1 MPLGY
6 RGSVQ
11 ETESARRLTHVT
23 NDLPDKD
30 TDHPAKLADSL
41 SLKKLSRY
49 FSLTLSLPER
59 TARALSA
66 VVGGGTLLLTRT
78 LVPGAIKNSTSYM
91 FTLGMFES
99 FLVRNLA
106 GMVEISADTELKD
119 SFVQRKLLGSCLEA
133 AGLLTMQLSP
143 VWVFAIASDAAKG
156 GQVFLQRL
164 VLHLRDNQVIAQDSH
179 PETLEQILQSVHEMS
194 RQGATAIDTPPLSL
208 DEINTL
214 ADNYSKLLP
223 HFEAL
228 WNQISV
234 VAKKENV
241 SVPVILGMLS
251 VHAAS
256 IPELGLGSTGAV
268 GKTGYA
274 ILDDVILSDY
284 KQTLQ
289 GIAKTGTREYMRAH
303 MAPFMLQAKTHFDL
317 NQETMTQKWFSR
329 AVSKLKEKLYQ
340 AG

>member
-1 MPLGY
+1 M
-6 RGSVQ
+6 
-11 ETESARRLTHVT
+11 TD
-23 NDLPDKD
+23 DLPAKD
-30 TDHPAKLADSL
+30 IDRPAKLADSF
-41 SLKKLSRY
+41 SLQKLSRY

-106 GMVEISADTELKD
+106 GMSEIRADTELKD
-119 SFVQRKLLGSCLEA
+119 SFVQRKLLGSSLEA

-156 GQVFLQRL
+156 GQIFLRRL
-164 VLHLRDNQVIAQDSH
+164 VLHLKENQVIAQDSH
-179 PETLEQILQSVHEMS
+179 PETLEQILQSIHDMS
-194 RQGATAIDTPPLSL
+194 RQGATAIDTPPMSV
-208 DEINTL
+208 DEINTLADELRRSTGNL

-223 HFEAL
+223 RFEAL

-256 IPELGLGSTGAV
+256 IPELGLGAAGAV
-268 GKTGYA
+268 GKTGFS
-274 ILDDVILSDY
+274 ILDEVILTDY
-284 KQTLQ
+284 KNTLN

-303 MAPFMLQAKTHFDL
+303 MAPFMLQARTHLDL
-317 NQETMTQKWFSR
+317 NQETMTEKWFSR
-329 AVSKLKEKLYQ
+329 AVSKLKEKLN
-340 AG
+340 

>member
-1 MPLGY
+1 M
-6 RGSVQ
+6 
-11 ETESARRLTHVT
+11 TD
-23 NDLPDKD
+23 DLPEKN
-30 TDHPAKLADSL
+30 TDHPAQLADPSSL
-41 SLKKLSRY
+41 QKLSHY

-78 LVPGAIKNSTSYM
+78 LIPGAIKNSTSYT

-106 GMVEISADTELKD
+106 GMAEINADTELKD
-119 SFVQRKLLGSCLEA
+119 SFVQRKLLGSSLEA

-164 VLHLRDNQVIAQDSH
+164 VLHLKENRVIAQNSH

-194 RQGATAIDTPPLSL
+194 RQGATAIDTPPLSVE
-208 DEINTL
+208 EINILADELRRSAGSL
-214 ADNYSKLLP
+214 ADNYSNLVP

-234 VAKKENV
+234 VAKKDDV

-251 VHAAS
+251 VHAAN
-256 IPELGLGSTGAV
+256 IPELGLGTAGAV

-274 ILDDVILSDY
+274 ILDEVILSDY
-284 KQTLQ
+284 KETLQ
-289 GIAKTGTREYMRAH
+289 SIAKTGTREYMRVH
-303 MAPFMLQAKTHFDL
+303 MAPFMLQARTHFDL

-329 AVSKLKEKLYQ
+329 AVSRLKDKLYQ

>member
-1 MPLGY
+1 
-6 RGSVQ
+6 
-11 ETESARRLTHVT
+11 VT
-23 NDLPDKD
+23 NDLPEKD

-41 SLKKLSRY
+41 SLQKLSRY

-119 SFVQRKLLGSCLEA
+119 SFVQRKLLGSSLEA

-143 VWVFAIASDAAKG
+143 VWVFAIASDAAES

-164 VLHLRDNQVIAQDSH
+164 VLHLRENQVIAQDSH

-208 DEINTL
+208 DEVNTLADELRRSTGNL

-256 IPELGLGSTGAV
+256 IPELGLGSAGAV
-268 GKTGYA
+268 GKAGYA

-317 NQETMTQKWFSR
+317 NQENMTQKWFSR